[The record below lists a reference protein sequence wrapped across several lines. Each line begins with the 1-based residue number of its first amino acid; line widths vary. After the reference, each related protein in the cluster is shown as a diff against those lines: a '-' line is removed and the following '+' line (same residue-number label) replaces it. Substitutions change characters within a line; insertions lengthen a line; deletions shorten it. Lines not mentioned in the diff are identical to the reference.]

1 MRKRSIA
8 HGCILATSLVGV
20 LALATACGGAGDDA
34 AAGSGGSGPMTV
46 KVAVAQAPSMTQLP
60 FWIATH
66 EGFAEKNNV
75 TLNLE
80 GAGFNVAV
88 QGTVSG
94 SYQFNSQPSP
104 SIQAALSGAPLV
116 VTAVGANHI
125 LGAIYTKPGVTSAA
139 QLSGKAIVGNGNTL
153 TQLIIGHWLT
163 DHGVTP
169 TSVTQPSGD
178 SVPQLLAG
186 TATAAL
192 VSQPSEVALNGKGYT
207 NLGDLSKY
215 QLAYSGVATT
225 KKYADAHPEVVK
237 AVNGAYCDAVSFM
250 LDPANIDKV
259 AADAVTYFNLGV
271 SAGDGDIKTSVQ
283 SALKNFSPCT
293 LTDDQITTDVNTV
306 AEAAKMPA
314 PKDSSVYIADSAKGV
329 SP

>member
-1 MRKRSIA
+1 MS
-8 HGCILATSLVGV
+8 
-20 LALATACGGAGDDA
+20 
-34 AAGSGGSGPMTV
+34 V
-46 KVAVAQAPSMTQLP
+46 KIAVAQSPSMTQLP

-66 EGFAEKNNV
+66 EGFAAKNNV
-75 TLNLE
+75 TMNLE

-104 SIQAALSGAPLV
+104 SIQAALAGASLV
-116 VTAVGANHI
+116 VTEVGANHI
-125 LGAIYTKPGVTSAA
+125 LGAIYTKPGVTSAS

-163 DHGVTP
+163 DHGVSS

-192 VSQPSEVALNGKGYT
+192 VSQPSEVALNGKGFT

-225 KKYADAHPEVVK
+225 QAYASAHPDVVK
-237 AVNGAYCDAVSFM
+237 AVDGAYCDAVSFM

-259 AADAVTYFNLGV
+259 TADAISYFNLGV
-271 SAGDGDIKTSVQ
+271 SASTADIKVSVQ
-283 SALKNFSPCT
+283 SALKNFSACT
-293 LTDDQITTDVNTV
+293 LTNDQISTDVATV
-306 AEAAKMPA
+306 AQAAKLKAPA
-314 PKDSSVYIADSAKGV
+314 DPSKYIADSAKG
-329 SP
+329 